1 MDFKAKFDQ
10 RPSSLANLAPEI
22 LLEAASQVSSLP
34 LRNSAALCGG
44 FSTTNILLEF
54 ADGERCVLRISS
66 RHERLKMEADLLDY
80 LSREAPEVPTPKV
93 LWRAPEHLPGVLG
106 AFAMTYVEG
115 HLLASIE
122 DGLSPAN
129 CRDICEHLALV
140 AARIHDLRFAQC
152 GLLGPGPKVTEPFAS
167 YAAGTVGFMQ
177 SCLDNTNLQR
187 RLGAERC
194 RRLDHSLTNRPDL
207 HEPSVTHQLCHSD
220 FNQKNF
226 LIQRN
231 ANGRH
236 QVTAVLDW
244 EFGFSGS
251 SVMDIGN
258 LLRFEHESPAVE
270 SSWFADAYRAAGG
283 HLDKAWR
290 EQSLFADLIA
300 QCAFLINPEELP
312 NTFRTAIGV
321 IDRTLAV
328 LDPHA

>member
-10 RPSSLANLAPEI
+10 RPSSQANLSPEI
-22 LLEAASQVSSLP
+22 LLEAASQLSSSP
-34 LRNSAALCGG
+34 LRNSAVLSGG

-54 ADGERCVLRISS
+54 ADGDRCVLRASS
-66 RHERLKMEADLLDY
+66 QQERLKTEADLLDY
-80 LSREAPEVPTPKV
+80 LSREAPEIPVPKV
-93 LWRAPEHLPGVLG
+93 LWRASEHFPGELG
-106 AFAMTYVEG
+106 AFAMTYIDG
-115 HLLASIE
+115 NLLANLE
-122 DGLSPAN
+122 DGLSTAT
-129 CRDICEHLALV
+129 CRDICEQLALA
-140 AARIHDLRFAQC
+140 AARIHALRYAQC
-152 GLLGPGPKVTEPFAS
+152 GLLGPGPKITETFAS
-167 YAAGTVGFMQ
+167 YAAGTVGFME
-177 SCLDNTNLQR
+177 SCLGNANLQR

-194 RRLDHSLTNRPDL
+194 HRLHQCLTHRSDL

-226 LIQRN
+226 LVRRN
-231 ANGRH
+231 ANGCH
-236 QVTAVLDW
+236 QLVAVLDW
-244 EFGFSGS
+244 EFAFSGS
-251 SVMDIGN
+251 SVIDIGN

-270 SSWFADAYRAAGG
+270 RSWFADAYRAAGG

-290 EQSLFADLIA
+290 EQAFFADLLA

>member
-1 MDFKAKFDQ
+1 MDFKTKFDQ
-10 RPSSLANLAPEI
+10 RTSSPPNLAPEI
-22 LLEAASQVSSLP
+22 LLEAASQLSASP
-34 LRNSAALCGG
+34 LRNSAALSGG

-54 ADGERCVLRISS
+54 ADGERCVLRVSTQ
-66 RHERLKMEADLLDY
+66 HERLQMEADLLDY
-80 LSREAPEVPTPKV
+80 LSREAPEVPVPKV
-93 LWRAPEHLPGVLG
+93 LWRASEDFPGGLG

-115 HLLASIE
+115 HLLANIE
-122 DGLSPAN
+122 DSLSTPN
-129 CRDICEHLALV
+129 CRDICEQLALA

-177 SCLDNTNLQR
+177 SCLDNANLQR
-187 RLGAERC
+187 RAGAHRC
-194 RRLDHSLTNRPDL
+194 QRLHRCLTHRPDL
-207 HEPSVTHQLCHSD
+207 HQPSVTHQLCHSD

-226 LIQRN
+226 LIRRN

-236 QVTAVLDW
+236 QLTAVLDW
-244 EFGFSGS
+244 EFAFSGS
-251 SVMDIGN
+251 SVVDIGN

-290 EQSLFADLIA
+290 EQAFFADLLA
-300 QCAFLINPEELP
+300 QCAFLIDPEELP

-328 LDPHA
+328 LDPQA

>member
-1 MDFKAKFDQ
+1 MDFKTKFDQ
-10 RPSSLANLAPEI
+10 RPSSPANLAPET
-22 LLEAASQVSSLP
+22 LLEAASQLTSSP
-34 LRNSAALCGG
+34 LRNSAVLSGG

-54 ADGERCVLRISS
+54 VDGERCVLRISS
-66 RHERLKMEADLLDY
+66 RHERLKTEADLLDY

-93 LWRAPEHLPGVLG
+93 LWRGPEHFPGELG
-106 AFAMTYVEG
+106 AFAMTYIDG
-115 HLLASIE
+115 HLLANIE
-122 DGLSPAN
+122 DSLSTAA

-177 SCLDNTNLQR
+177 SCLDNANLQR

-194 RRLDHSLTNRPDL
+194 HRLYQCLTHRSDL
-207 HEPSVTHQLCHSD
+207 HQPSLTHQLCHSD

-226 LIQRN
+226 LIRRN

-236 QVTAVLDW
+236 HLAAVLDW
-244 EFGFSGS
+244 EFAFSGS
-251 SVMDIGN
+251 SVIDIGN
-258 LLRFEHESPAVE
+258 ILRFEHESPAVE

-283 HLDKAWR
+283 HLDKTWR
-290 EQSLFADLIA
+290 EQASFADLLA

-312 NTFRTAIGV
+312 NTFKTAIGV

-328 LDPHA
+328 LAPHA

>member
-10 RPSSLANLAPEI
+10 RPSSPVNPAPEI
-22 LLEAASQVSSLP
+22 ITEAASQFSSSP
-34 LRNSAALCGG
+34 LRNSAVLSGG

-54 ADGERCVLRISS
+54 ADRERCVLRVSPQ
-66 RHERLKMEADLLDY
+66 HERLKMEADLLDY
-80 LSREAPEVPTPKV
+80 LSHKAPEVPVPKV
-93 LWRAPEHLPGVLG
+93 LWRASEHFPGGPG

-115 HLLASIE
+115 NLLADIE
-122 DGLSPAN
+122 DSLSGAS
-129 CRDICEHLALV
+129 CRDICEQLAFV

-152 GLLGPGPKVTEPFAS
+152 GLLGPGPKVTEPFAG
-167 YAAGTVGFMQ
+167 YVTGTVGFMQ

-194 RRLDHSLTNRPDL
+194 RRLHQSLIHRADL
-207 HEPSVTHQLCHSD
+207 HQPSVTHQLCHSD

-226 LIQRN
+226 LIRRDV
-231 ANGRH
+231 NGRH
-236 QVTAVLDW
+236 HLAAVLDW
-244 EFGFSGS
+244 EFAFSGS
-251 SVMDIGN
+251 SVIDIGN

-290 EQSLFADLIA
+290 EQALFADLLA
-300 QCAFLINPEELP
+300 QCAFLINPEELTK
-312 NTFRTAIGV
+312 TFTTASGV

-328 LDPHA
+328 LDPHV

>member
-1 MDFKAKFDQ
+1 MDFKTKFDQ
-10 RPSSLANLAPEI
+10 RPSSPPNLATGI
-22 LLEAASQVSSLP
+22 LLEAASQLSASP
-34 LRNSAALCGG
+34 LRSSAALSGG

-54 ADGERCVLRISS
+54 ANGDRCVLRISS
-66 RHERLKMEADLLDY
+66 RHEQLRMEADLLDY
-80 LSREAPEVPTPKV
+80 LSREAPEVPAPKV
-93 LWRAPEHLPGVLG
+93 LWRASEHFPGGLG
-106 AFAMTYVEG
+106 AFAMTYIEG
-115 HLLASIE
+115 HLLANIE
-122 DGLSPAN
+122 DSLSIAN
-129 CRDICEHLALV
+129 CRDICEQLALA

-167 YAAGTVGFMQ
+167 YATGTVGFMQ
-177 SCLDNTNLQR
+177 SCLDNANLQR
-187 RLGAERC
+187 RADADRC
-194 RRLDHSLTNRPDL
+194 QRLHHCLTHRQDL
-207 HEPSVTHQLCHSD
+207 HEPSVTHRLCHSD

-226 LIQRN
+226 LVRRN

-236 QVTAVLDW
+236 HLTAVLDW
-244 EFGFSGS
+244 EFAFSGS
-251 SVMDIGN
+251 SVIDIGN

-290 EQSLFADLIA
+290 EQALFADLLA
-300 QCAFLINPEELP
+300 QCAFLINHEELP

>member
-10 RPSSLANLAPEI
+10 RPSSPASLAPEI
-22 LLEAASQVSSLP
+22 LLAAASQLSSSP
-34 LRNSAALCGG
+34 LRNSAVLSGG

-54 ADGERCVLRISS
+54 ADDDRCVLRASPQ
-66 RHERLKMEADLLDY
+66 HERLKTEADLLDY
-80 LSREAPEVPTPKV
+80 LSREAPEIPVPKV
-93 LWRAPEHLPGVLG
+93 LWRASDHLPGELG
-106 AFAMTYVEG
+106 AFAMTYIDG
-115 HLLASIE
+115 HLLANLE
-122 DGLSPAN
+122 DGLSTAT
-129 CRDICEHLALV
+129 CRDICEQLALA
-140 AARIHDLRFAQC
+140 AARIHALRFTQC
-152 GLLGPGPKVTEPFAS
+152 GLLGPGPKVAEPFAS

-177 SCLDNTNLQR
+177 SCLDNANLQR

-194 RRLDHSLTNRPDL
+194 RRLHHSLTHRSDL
-207 HEPSVTHQLCHSD
+207 HEPSSTHQLCHSD

-226 LIQRN
+226 QIRRN

-236 QVTAVLDW
+236 QLAAVLDW
-244 EFGFSGS
+244 EFAFSGS
-251 SVMDIGN
+251 SVIDIGN

-290 EQSLFADLIA
+290 EQAFFADLLA

>member
-10 RPSSLANLAPEI
+10 RPSSPANPPPEI
-22 LLEAASQVSSLP
+22 LLEAASQLSSSP
-34 LRNSAALCGG
+34 LRNSAVLSGG

-54 ADGERCVLRISS
+54 ADGDRCVLRLSS
-66 RHERLKMEADLLDY
+66 QHERVKMEADLLDY
-80 LSREAPEVPTPKV
+80 LSHKAPDLPVPKV
-93 LWRAPEHLPGVLG
+93 LWRAPGHFPGELG

-115 HLLASIE
+115 HLLADIE
-122 DGLSPAN
+122 DSLSTAN
-129 CRDICEHLALV
+129 CRHICEQLALA

-167 YAAGTVGFMQ
+167 YTTGTVGFMQ
-177 SCLDNTNLQR
+177 SCLDNENLQR

-194 RRLDHSLTNRPDL
+194 RRLHRCLTHRPDL
-207 HEPSVTHQLCHSD
+207 QEPSATHQLCHSD

-226 LIQRN
+226 LIRRD

-236 QVTAVLDW
+236 HLAAVLDW
-244 EFGFSGS
+244 EFAFSGS
-251 SVMDIGN
+251 SVIDIGN

-283 HLDKAWR
+283 HLDQAWR
-290 EQSLFADLIA
+290 EQALFADLLA